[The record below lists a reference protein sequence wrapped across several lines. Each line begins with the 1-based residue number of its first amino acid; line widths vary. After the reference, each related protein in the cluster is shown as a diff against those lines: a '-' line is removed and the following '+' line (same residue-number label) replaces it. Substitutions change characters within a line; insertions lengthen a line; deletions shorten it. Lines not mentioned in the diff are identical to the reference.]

1 MGQMPL
7 LEAMYRQPQ
16 DILNSFLPKSL
27 ANPTLAGLI
36 MPQLEEED
44 RIDLVAEVL
53 VGLPVE

>member
-1 MGQMPL
+1 MPL

-36 MPQLEEED
+36 MPQLEEEEED

>member
-1 MGQMPL
+1 MPL

-44 RIDLVAEVL
+44 RIDLVVEVL

>member
-1 MGQMPL
+1 MPL

-16 DILNSFLPKSL
+16 DILNNFLPKSL

-36 MPQLEEED
+36 MPQLEEEED

>member
-1 MGQMPL
+1 MPL

-27 ANPTLAGLI
+27 ANPMLAGLI

>member
-1 MGQMPL
+1 MPL

-16 DILNSFLPKSL
+16 DILNNFLPKSL

-44 RIDLVAEVL
+44 RIDLVVEVL